1 MIGCDCITSMKE
13 KIFLSL
19 IGESLIGAGC
29 VPTVTGRTS
38 VGVPFIKDSVE
49 GYYERPL
56 DQVYDAAKEVVKFNG
71 ALVNESILHTET
83 NMVKTV
89 EGKVNQRSV
98 WIRVEAMDPKVT
110 GVAVQTRTKG
120 GGTDIDLAHEIEK
133 QIALKLVR

>member
-1 MIGCDCITSMKE
+1 MKE
-13 KIFLSL
+13 KIFLAL
-19 IGESLIGAGC
+19 IGASIVGAGC

-38 VGVPFIKDSVE
+38 FGVPFVKDSVE
-49 GYYERPL
+49 GHYERPL

-71 ALVNESILHTET
+71 TLVNESILHTET

-98 WIRVEAMDPKVT
+98 WIRVEAMDPRVT

-120 GGTDIDLAHEIEK
+120 GGTDVDLAHEIEK

>member
-1 MIGCDCITSMKE
+1 M
-13 KIFLSL
+13 
-19 IGESLIGAGC
+19 
-29 VPTVTGRTS
+29 
-38 VGVPFIKDSVE
+38 GVPFIKDSVE
-49 GYYERPL
+49 GHYERPL

-71 ALVNESILHTET
+71 TLVSESILHTET

-120 GGTDIDLAHEIEK
+120 GGTDIDLAHELEK